1 MAQAQASAATSRSRR
16 TVHLQDFG
24 AIAAGYTE
32 WVLDRPLTIGLFQ
45 AFVDELAP
53 QLSGRPGAKILDVA
67 SAAGEPAFTLA
78 RALPQARRCL
88 LRQPACMH
96 SCRLGRATVY
106 ATDIAVEFV
115 GLAEQRAVRQGLT
128 NVVCQQADAERLA
141 QFGDGSVDA
150 VTCCMGLMFVPNV
163 ASAFAAFRRVLRPG
177 GVLGYRLAAGRGGT
191 FLRCP

>member
-1 MAQAQASAATSRSRR
+1 MQPLVEGGVATSPSPRAATWPVGGAAAATAAAPLSRR

-32 WVLDRPLTIGLFQ
+32 WVLDRPLTVGLFQ

-53 QLSGRPGAKILDVA
+53 QLGGRPGAKVASQCACWAVQQCCSSAARPCFNSSDTVLGCPCAWQRCCAYCSALLSLTFVLPFCGRPQILDVA

-96 SCRLGRATVY
+96 SCRLGR
-106 ATDIAVEFV
+106 
-115 GLAEQRAVRQGLT
+115 VR
-128 NVVCQQADAERLA
+128 CA
-141 QFGDGSVDA
+141 
-150 VTCCMGLMFVPNV
+150 
-163 ASAFAAFRRVLRPG
+163 
-177 GVLGYRLAAGRGGT
+177 
-191 FLRCP
+191 